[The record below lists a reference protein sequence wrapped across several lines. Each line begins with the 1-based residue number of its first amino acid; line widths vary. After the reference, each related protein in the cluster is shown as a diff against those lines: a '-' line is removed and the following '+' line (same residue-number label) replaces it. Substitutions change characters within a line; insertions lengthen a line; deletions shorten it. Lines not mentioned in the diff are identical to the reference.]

1 MAPEPDGSHYIRVEG
16 KLLVCGEKGHKHDCP
31 VVVAAFR
38 LLLSQIRMKDAKIKE
53 LQEEILKQEV
63 GGLFKEGN

>member
-1 MAPEPDGSHYIRVEG
+1 MSPEPDGSYNVRIEG
-16 KLLVCGEKGHKHDCP
+16 TRLVCGEKGHNHECKII
-31 VVVAAFR
+31 VAGFR
-38 LLLSQIRMKDAKIKE
+38 VMLLELRKRDQRIKE